1 MARLTRPAPV
11 TGYASPI
18 GRRIVVYGPSGSGKS
33 TVAWQIGAAL
43 TLPVV
48 ELDALFHRPNWQP
61 MPEDEF
67 RAKILEALVSHDD
80 GWVCDGN
87 YGIARD
93 LILPLA
99 ETVVRL
105 KLPFRVVYWRLLKRT
120 ITRFRTKELLW
131 GTNRESFRQ
140 TFLSRDSILL
150 WGISHWRAHFRIAGQ
165 ALKQI
170 PHHATVIEL
179 YSMPEVE
186 QLLASLAIHY
196 EGR

>member
-1 MARLTRPAPV
+1 MARLSRSAPA
-11 TGYASPI
+11 TGDASRI

-33 TVAWQIGAAL
+33 TVARQIGAAL

-61 MPEDEF
+61 TPADEF
-67 RAKILEALVSHDD
+67 RAKILEALGRHDS

-87 YGIARD
+87 FDIARD

-99 ETVVRL
+99 ETVIWL

-131 GTNRESFRQ
+131 ETNRESFRQ

-165 ALKQI
+165 ALKCI
-170 PHHATVIEL
+170 PHHATVVEL
-179 YSMPEVE
+179 HSTPEVE
-186 QLLASLAIHY
+186 QLLASLPTPSD
-196 EGR
+196 RR

>member
-1 MARLTRPAPV
+1 MARLSGPAPALED
-11 TGYASPI
+11 ASRI

-33 TVAWQIGAAL
+33 TVARQIGAAL

-61 MPEDEF
+61 TPADEF
-67 RAKILEALVSHDD
+67 RAKILEALGRHHR

-87 YGIARD
+87 YDIARD

-99 ETVVRL
+99 ETVIWL

-131 GTNRESFRQ
+131 ETNRESFRQ

-165 ALKQI
+165 ALKDI

-179 YSMPEVE
+179 HSMPEVE
-186 QLLASLAIHY
+186 QLLASLPAPS
-196 EGR
+196 EPR

>member
-1 MARLTRPAPV
+1 MARLSKQAPV
-11 TGYASPI
+11 TGDASRI

-33 TVAWQIGAAL
+33 TVARQIGAAL

-61 MPEDEF
+61 TPEDEF
-67 RAKILEALVSHDD
+67 RAKILEALGRHDR

-99 ETVVRL
+99 ETVIWL

-120 ITRFRTKELLW
+120 ITRFWTKELLW
-131 GTNRESFRQ
+131 ETNRESFRQ

-150 WGISHWRAHFRIAGQ
+150 WGISHWRAHFRNARR
-165 ALKQI
+165 ALKEI
-170 PHHATVIEL
+170 PHHATVVEL
-179 YSMPEVE
+179 YSMREVV
-186 QLLASLAIHY
+186 QLLASLPTHTEA
-196 EGR
+196 R

>member
-1 MARLTRPAPV
+1 MTED
-11 TGYASPI
+11 ASRI

-33 TVAWQIGAAL
+33 TVARQIGAAL
-43 TLPVV
+43 SLPVV

-61 MPEDEF
+61 KPEDEF
-67 RAKILEALVSHDD
+67 RAKIHEALGRHDG

-99 ETVVRL
+99 ETVVWLR
-105 KLPFRVVYWRLLKRT
+105 LPFRVVYWRLLKRT
-120 ITRFRTKELLW
+120 ITRFWTKELLW
-131 GTNRESFRQ
+131 ETNRESLRQ

-150 WGISHWRAHFRIAGQ
+150 WGISHWRAHFRNVRQ
-165 ALKQI
+165 ALKEI
-170 PHHATVIEL
+170 RHHVTVVEL
-179 YSMPEVE
+179 YSMHEVE
-186 QLLASLAIHY
+186 QLLASLATQS